1 MNEGSTIVLTL
12 RQPWA
17 NMLMYIGKSQE
28 IRTMNTN
35 IRGRIAI
42 RSSLTKPLKRDLD
55 WLEEYGLNVMFADN
69 WYDDMDSFKRGVILG
84 TISLTGCTKIESKE
98 HFRSTVDA
106 HMNNPDS
113 YKDGLYAWKME
124 DPKPLKIPIEYT
136 PLRGAIVW
144 SHRKGVI
151 A

>member
-1 MNEGSTIVLTL
+1 MKSDLIRVLSI

-17 NMLMYIGKSQE
+17 SMLMLGFKSSE
-28 IRTMNTN
+28 IRTMPTH
-35 IRGRIAI
+35 IRGLVAI
-42 RSSLTKPLKRDLD
+42 HASKSKPSQKEVD
-55 WLEEYGLNVMFADN
+55 WLRSYGYNV
-69 WYDDMDSFKRGVILG
+69 STTLSKGVILG
-84 TISLTGCTKIESKE
+84 TISLTGCTKIESKG

-106 HMNNPDS
+106 HMNNPDW
-113 YKDGLYAWKME
+113 YKDGLYAWEME
-124 DPKPLKIPIEYT
+124 DPKLLDIPIEYT